1 MDLNEIN
8 NQLLYLEETKT
19 QIKTAITNKGQS
31 ISDSDTFRSYVDKI
45 NNISTLN
52 TDTADAN
59 ALATDIA
66 SGKTA
71 YVNGQ
76 KVTGTLLEET
86 ANDIKQASG
95 VELDEMGNLQFTS
108 TPVSSDSEFIAREG
122 YNDTVYASP
131 DAIAPIIGLT
141 PEKIVSGNTILGVAG
156 TADTS
161 GIDTSDATAT
171 NEDIAAGK
179 TAYVNGQKVT
189 GIIHTISADEIEE
202 VNSFNQDSV
211 TNENSKV
218 SMNYSF
224 GMNYLFRESS
234 KIKISLPDT
243 YVANATNLTA
253 NKLLVGNTVMGIV
266 GTATS
271 DADALADDIVENKI
285 AYVNGQ
291 KVTGTIMDMGSTPL
305 EFSSSDGSDISIS
318 DNNLVFTE
326 LSDMDLVL
334 RPETQV
340 IVKGSF
346 ANVANKIGLTSDKL
360 VEGNTILGIV
370 GTATSLKG
378 QTKTI
383 IPSTIEQVIEPDEGY
398 NGLTSVTVNAVDN
411 TIDANIV
418 ANNIRK
424 DITILGVTGTLDV
437 GIDTS
442 DADALANDIVVGK
455 TAYVDNEKVTGT
467 LNIVS
472 SPNEFTSGATVSTDI
487 ESSRLVLST
496 TNNTRQVIDSNVMMR
511 FSATYDSVATAIG
524 LTADKILTGNT
535 ILGIE
540 GTADVGIIPDITIP
554 SGEYGLE
561 TLTSGEADN
570 DIGYKFFTNANT
582 QSKFYETGSIV
593 ETHITNSKL
602 ADILNLTADIIK
614 KDVDLC
620 GITGTYTG
628 EILQVQSVGSLPTA
642 TELNKM
648 AIIVDNS
655 GVYYGTYQTK
665 YVTTSDAQITNTQPE
680 SLAIGTN
687 VVKLTRTT
695 YAPLDTM
702 KDVTEDKLFFKN
714 SSGSIWYGAKYDN
727 VTDPANPVL
736 KIQIID
742 NGNTYQIG
750 YYDYTQSKW
759 NQEIDEDITLS
770 EICTI
775 SEINSDNLT
784 MMNNGFTYGVV
795 SDEDREL
802 DWVELASPGT
812 ITSAEYAE
820 AIETSKTILGVEE

>member
-131 DAIAPIIGLT
+131 DVIAPVIGLT

-156 TADTS
+156 TADTG

-189 GIIHTISADEIEE
+189 GIIHTISVDEIEE

-211 TNENSKV
+211 TNEDSKV

-271 DADALADDIVENKI
+271 DANALADDIVENKI

-334 RPETQV
+334 RPETQI

-346 ANVANKIGLTSDKL
+346 VNVANKIGLTADKL

-383 IPSTIEQVIEPDEGY
+383 IPSTMEQVIEPDEGY

-472 SPNEFTSGATVSTDI
+472 SPNEFTSGATVSTNI
-487 ESSRLVLST
+487 ESSSLVLST

-628 EILQVQSVGSLPTA
+628 EILQVQSIESLPIA
-642 TELNKM
+642 TELGKL
-648 AIIVDNS
+648 AIVVDNS
-655 GVYYGTYQTK
+655 GVYYGTYQTR
-665 YVTTSDAQITNTQPE
+665 YVTTSGAQITNTQPE
-680 SLAIGTN
+680 SLAVGNN

-714 SSGSIWYGAKYDN
+714 SSGSIWYGAKYDTTN
-727 VTDPANPVL
+727 SENPIL
-736 KIQIID
+736 KIQVID

-795 SDEDREL
+795 LDEDREL

-812 ITSAEYAE
+812 ITSAEYAK

>member
-71 YVNGQ
+71 YVNG
-76 KVTGTLLEET
+76 KKITGTLPIQTSPVFSTGLVT
-86 ANDIKQASG
+86 DDGSNIIFKNSIANDRILDGSSPGAS
-95 VELDEMGNLQFTS
+95 VSMKADYS
-108 TPVSSDSEFIAREG
+108 KVSS
-122 YNDTVYASP
+122 T
-131 DAIAPIIGLT
+131 IGLT
-141 PEKIVSGNTILGVAG
+141 A
-156 TADTS
+156 
-161 GIDTSDATAT
+161 
-171 NEDIAAGK
+171 
-179 TAYVNGQKVT
+179 
-189 GIIHTISADEIEE
+189 
-202 VNSFNQDSV
+202 
-211 TNENSKV
+211 
-218 SMNYSF
+218 
-224 GMNYLFRESS
+224 
-234 KIKISLPDT
+234 
-243 YVANATNLTA
+243 
-253 NKLLVGNTVMGIV
+253 
-266 GTATS
+266 
-271 DADALADDIVENKI
+271 
-285 AYVNGQ
+285 
-291 KVTGTIMDMGSTPL
+291 
-305 EFSSSDGSDISIS
+305 
-318 DNNLVFTE
+318 
-326 LSDMDLVL
+326 
-334 RPETQV
+334 
-340 IVKGSF
+340 
-346 ANVANKIGLTSDKL
+346 DKL
-360 VEGNTILGIV
+360 VEGNTILGIE

-378 QTKTI
+378 QTKTV
-383 IPSTIEQVIEPDEGY
+383 IPSTIEQVIEPDENY

-472 SPNEFTSGATVSTDI
+472 SPNEFTSGATVSTDT
-487 ESSRLVLST
+487 ESSNLVLST

-628 EILQVQSVGSLPTA
+628 EILQVQSIESLPTA

-655 GVYYGTYQTK
+655 GVYYGTYQTR
-665 YVTTSDAQITNTQPE
+665 YVTTGDAQITNTQQE
-680 SLAIGTN
+680 SLSVGMN

-795 SDEDREL
+795 LDEDREL

-812 ITSAEYAE
+812 ITSAEYAK

>member
-52 TDTADAN
+52 TDTAEAN

-108 TPVSSDSEFIAREG
+108 TPVSSNSEFIAREG

-131 DAIAPIIGLT
+131 DVIAPVIGLT
-141 PEKIVSGNTILGVAG
+141 PEKILIGNTILGVEG
-156 TADTS
+156 TAST

-171 NEDIAAGK
+171 TKDIASGK

-189 GIIHTISADEIEE
+189 GI
-202 VNSFNQDSV
+202 
-211 TNENSKV
+211 
-218 SMNYSF
+218 
-224 GMNYLFRESS
+224 
-234 KIKISLPDT
+234 
-243 YVANATNLTA
+243 
-253 NKLLVGNTVMGIV
+253 
-266 GTATS
+266 
-271 DADALADDIVENKI
+271 
-285 AYVNGQ
+285 
-291 KVTGTIMDMGSTPL
+291 IMDMGSTPL
-305 EFSSSDGSDISIS
+305 EFSSSDGSDISIL

-326 LSDMDLVL
+326 LSDTDLVL

-346 ANVANKIGLTSDKL
+346 VNVANKIGLTADKL
-360 VEGNTILGIV
+360 VEGNTILCIE

-378 QTKTI
+378 QTKI
-383 IPSTIEQVIEPDEGY
+383 VIPSTIEQVIEPDENY

-496 TNNTRQVIDSNVMMR
+496 TNNTRQVIDSNVMMK

-570 DIGYKFFTNANT
+570 DIGYKFFTDANT

-602 ADILNLTADIIK
+602 AGILNLTADIIK

-665 YVTTSDAQITNTQPE
+665 YVTTSDAQIINTQPE
-680 SLAIGTN
+680 SLAVGNN

-736 KIQIID
+736 KIQVID

-795 SDEDREL
+795 LDEDREL

>member
-66 SGKTA
+66 SSKTA

-76 KVTGTLLEET
+76 KVIGTLLEET

-108 TPVSSDSEFIAREG
+108 TPVSSNSEFIAREG

-141 PEKIVSGNTILGVAG
+141 PEKILIGNTILGVEG
-156 TADTS
+156 TGST

-171 NEDIAAGK
+171 TKDIASGK
-179 TAYVNGQKVT
+179 TAYVNGQK
-189 GIIHTISADEIEE
+189 I
-202 VNSFNQDSV
+202 
-211 TNENSKV
+211 
-218 SMNYSF
+218 
-224 GMNYLFRESS
+224 
-234 KIKISLPDT
+234 
-243 YVANATNLTA
+243 
-253 NKLLVGNTVMGIV
+253 
-266 GTATS
+266 
-271 DADALADDIVENKI
+271 
-285 AYVNGQ
+285 
-291 KVTGTIMDMGSTPL
+291 TGTIRDMESTPL
-305 EFSSSDGSDISIS
+305 EFSSSDGSDISIL

-326 LSDMDLVL
+326 LSDTDLVL

-346 ANVANKIGLTSDKL
+346 ANVANKIGLTADKL

-424 DITILGVTGTLDV
+424 DITILGVNGTLEV

-472 SPNEFTSGATVSTDI
+472 SPNEFTSGATVSTDT

-496 TNNTRQVIDSNVMMR
+496 TNNTRQVIDSNVMMK

-628 EILQVQSVGSLPTA
+628 EILQVQSIGSLPTA

-655 GVYYGTYQTK
+655 GVYYGTYQTR
-665 YVTTSDAQITNTQPE
+665 YVVTGDAQIINTQPE
-680 SLAIGTN
+680 SLAVGNN

-714 SSGSIWYGAKYDN
+714 SSGSIWYGAKYDTTN
-727 VTDPANPVL
+727 SENPIL
-736 KIQIID
+736 RIQVID
-742 NGNTYQIG
+742 NGNIYQIG

-784 MMNNGFTYGVV
+784 MMNNGFTYGVIT
-795 SDEDREL
+795 DDDKEL
-802 DWVELASPGT
+802 KWVELASPGT
-812 ITSAEYAE
+812 ITSTEYSQ
-820 AIETSKTILGVEE
+820 AIETSKTILGIAE

>member
-59 ALATDIA
+59 ALSTDIA

-76 KVTGTLLEET
+76 KVIGTLLEET

-131 DAIAPIIGLT
+131 NVIAPIIGLT

-156 TADTS
+156 TADTG

-189 GIIHTISADEIEE
+189 GIIHTLSADEIEE

-211 TNENSKV
+211 TNEDSKV

-346 ANVANKIGLTSDKL
+346 ANVANKIGLTADKL

-383 IPSTIEQVIEPDEGY
+383 IPSTMEQVIEPDEGY

-628 EILQVQSVGSLPTA
+628 EILQVQSIGSLPTV

-655 GVYYGTYQTK
+655 GVYYGTYQTR
-665 YVTTSDAQITNTQPE
+665 YVVTGDAQIINTQPE
-680 SLAIGTN
+680 SLAVGNN

-714 SSGSIWYGAKYDN
+714 SSGSIWYGAKYDTTN
-727 VTDPANPVL
+727 SENPIL
-736 KIQIID
+736 RIQVID
-742 NGNTYQIG
+742 NGNIYQIG

-784 MMNNGFTYGVV
+784 MMNNGFTYGVIT
-795 SDEDREL
+795 DDDKEL
-802 DWVELASPGT
+802 KWVELASPGT
-812 ITSAEYAE
+812 ITSTEYSQ
-820 AIETSKTILGVEE
+820 AIETSKTILGIAE

>member
-19 QIKTAITNKGQS
+19 QIKTAISNKGQS

-108 TPVSSDSEFIAREG
+108 TPVSSNSEFIAREG

-131 DAIAPIIGLT
+131 DVIAPVIGLT
-141 PEKIVSGNTILGVAG
+141 PEKILIGNTILGVEG
-156 TADTS
+156 TAST

-171 NEDIAAGK
+171 TKDIASGK
-179 TAYVNGQKVT
+179 T
-189 GIIHTISADEIEE
+189 
-202 VNSFNQDSV
+202 
-211 TNENSKV
+211 
-218 SMNYSF
+218 
-224 GMNYLFRESS
+224 
-234 KIKISLPDT
+234 
-243 YVANATNLTA
+243 
-253 NKLLVGNTVMGIV
+253 
-266 GTATS
+266 
-271 DADALADDIVENKI
+271 

-305 EFSSSDGSDISIS
+305 EFSSSDGSDISIL

-326 LSDMDLVL
+326 LSDTDLVL

-346 ANVANKIGLTSDKL
+346 VNVANKIGLTADKL

-496 TNNTRQVIDSNVMMR
+496 TNNTRQVIDSNVMMK

-524 LTADKILTGNT
+524 LNANKILTGNT

-570 DIGYKFFTNANT
+570 DIGYKFFTDANT

-602 ADILNLTADIIK
+602 ADILNLTANIIK

-628 EILQVQSVGSLPTA
+628 EILQVQSIESLPTA
-642 TELNKM
+642 TELGKL
-648 AIIVDNS
+648 AIVVDNS
-655 GVYYGTYQTK
+655 GVYYGTYQTR
-665 YVTTSDAQITNTQPE
+665 YVTTSGAQITNTQPE
-680 SLAIGTN
+680 SLAVGNN

-702 KDVTEDKLFFKN
+702 KDVTEDKL
-714 SSGSIWYGAKYDN
+714 
-727 VTDPANPVL
+727 
-736 KIQIID
+736 
-742 NGNTYQIG
+742 
-750 YYDYTQSKW
+750 
-759 NQEIDEDITLS
+759 
-770 EICTI
+770 
-775 SEINSDNLT
+775 
-784 MMNNGFTYGVV
+784 
-795 SDEDREL
+795 
-802 DWVELASPGT
+802 
-812 ITSAEYAE
+812 
-820 AIETSKTILGVEE
+820 

>member
-108 TPVSSDSEFIAREG
+108 TPVSSNSEFIAREG

-131 DAIAPIIGLT
+131 DVIAPVIGLT
-141 PEKIVSGNTILGVAG
+141 PEKILIGNTILGVEG
-156 TADTS
+156 TGST

-171 NEDIAAGK
+171 TKDIASGK
-179 TAYVNGQKVT
+179 TAYVNGQK
-189 GIIHTISADEIEE
+189 I
-202 VNSFNQDSV
+202 
-211 TNENSKV
+211 
-218 SMNYSF
+218 
-224 GMNYLFRESS
+224 
-234 KIKISLPDT
+234 
-243 YVANATNLTA
+243 
-253 NKLLVGNTVMGIV
+253 
-266 GTATS
+266 
-271 DADALADDIVENKI
+271 
-285 AYVNGQ
+285 
-291 KVTGTIMDMGSTPL
+291 TGTIMDMGSTPL
-305 EFSSSDGSDISIS
+305 EFSSSDGSDISIL

-326 LSDMDLVL
+326 LSDEDLVL

-346 ANVANKIGLTSDKL
+346 VNVANKIGLTADKL
-360 VEGNTILGIV
+360 VEGNTILGIE

-378 QTKTI
+378 QTKTV
-383 IPSTIEQVIEPDEGY
+383 IPSTIEQVIEPDENY

-524 LTADKILTGNT
+524 LTAEKILTGNT

-540 GTADVGIIPDITIP
+540 GTVDVGIIPDITIP
-554 SGEYGLE
+554 SSEYGLE

-570 DIGYKFFTNANT
+570 DIGYKFFTDANT

-602 ADILNLTADIIK
+602 ADILNLTANIIK

-628 EILQVQSVGSLPTA
+628 EILQVQSIESLPTA
-642 TELNKM
+642 TELGKL
-648 AIIVDNS
+648 AIVVDNS
-655 GVYYGTYQTK
+655 GVYYGTYQTR
-665 YVTTSDAQITNTQPE
+665 YVTTSGAQITNTQPE
-680 SLAIGTN
+680 SLAVGNN

-795 SDEDREL
+795 LDEDREL

>member
-108 TPVSSDSEFIAREG
+108 TPVSSNSEFIAREG

-131 DAIAPIIGLT
+131 DVIAPVIGLT
-141 PEKIVSGNTILGVAG
+141 PEKILIGNTILGVEG
-156 TADTS
+156 TGST

-171 NEDIAAGK
+171 TKDIASGK
-179 TAYVNGQKVT
+179 TAYVNGQK
-189 GIIHTISADEIEE
+189 I
-202 VNSFNQDSV
+202 
-211 TNENSKV
+211 
-218 SMNYSF
+218 
-224 GMNYLFRESS
+224 
-234 KIKISLPDT
+234 
-243 YVANATNLTA
+243 
-253 NKLLVGNTVMGIV
+253 
-266 GTATS
+266 
-271 DADALADDIVENKI
+271 
-285 AYVNGQ
+285 
-291 KVTGTIMDMGSTPL
+291 TGTIMDMGSTPL
-305 EFSSSDGSDISIS
+305 EFSSSDGSDISIL

-326 LSDMDLVL
+326 LSDEDLVL

-346 ANVANKIGLTSDKL
+346 VNVANKIGLTADKL
-360 VEGNTILGIV
+360 VEGNTILGIE

-378 QTKTI
+378 QTKTV
-383 IPSTIEQVIEPDEGY
+383 IPSTIEQVIEPDENY

-472 SPNEFTSGATVSTDI
+472 SPNEFTSGATVSTDT
-487 ESSRLVLST
+487 ESSSLVLST

-628 EILQVQSVGSLPTA
+628 EILQVQSIESLPTA
-642 TELNKM
+642 TELGKL
-648 AIIVDNS
+648 AIVVDNS
-655 GVYYGTYQTK
+655 GVYYGTYQTR
-665 YVTTSDAQITNTQPE
+665 YVTTSGAQITNTQPE
-680 SLAIGTN
+680 SLAVGNN

-795 SDEDREL
+795 LDEDREL
-802 DWVELASPGT
+802 DWAELASPGT
-812 ITSAEYAE
+812 ITSAEYAK

>member
-108 TPVSSDSEFIAREG
+108 TPVSSNSEFIAREG

-131 DAIAPIIGLT
+131 DVVAPVIGLT
-141 PEKIVSGNTILGVAG
+141 PEKILIGNTILGVEG
-156 TADTS
+156 TGST

-171 NEDIAAGK
+171 TKDIASGK
-179 TAYVNGQKVT
+179 TAYVNGQK
-189 GIIHTISADEIEE
+189 I
-202 VNSFNQDSV
+202 
-211 TNENSKV
+211 
-218 SMNYSF
+218 
-224 GMNYLFRESS
+224 
-234 KIKISLPDT
+234 
-243 YVANATNLTA
+243 
-253 NKLLVGNTVMGIV
+253 
-266 GTATS
+266 
-271 DADALADDIVENKI
+271 
-285 AYVNGQ
+285 
-291 KVTGTIMDMGSTPL
+291 TGTIMDMGSTPL
-305 EFSSSDGSDISIS
+305 EFSSSDGSDISIL

-326 LSDMDLVL
+326 LSDIDLVL

-346 ANVANKIGLTSDKL
+346 VNVANKIGLTADKL
-360 VEGNTILGIV
+360 VEGNTILGIE

-378 QTKTI
+378 QTKTV
-383 IPSTIEQVIEPDEGY
+383 IPSTIEQVIEPDENY

-472 SPNEFTSGATVSTDI
+472 SPNEFTSGAIVSTDT
-487 ESSRLVLST
+487 ESSTLVLST

-602 ADILNLTADIIK
+602 ADILNLTTDIIK

-628 EILQVQSVGSLPTA
+628 EILQVQSIESLPTA
-642 TELNKM
+642 TELGKL
-648 AIIVDNS
+648 AIVVDNS
-655 GVYYGTYQTK
+655 GVYYGTYQTR
-665 YVTTSDAQITNTQPE
+665 YVTTSGAQITNTQPE
-680 SLAIGTN
+680 SLAVGNN

-795 SDEDREL
+795 LDEDREL

-812 ITSAEYAE
+812 ITSAEYAK

>member
-71 YVNGQ
+71 YVNG
-76 KVTGTLLEET
+76 KKITGTLPIQTSPVFSTGLVT
-86 ANDIKQASG
+86 DDGSNIIFKNSIANDRILDGSSPGAS
-95 VELDEMGNLQFTS
+95 VSMKADYS
-108 TPVSSDSEFIAREG
+108 KVSS
-122 YNDTVYASP
+122 T
-131 DAIAPIIGLT
+131 IGLT
-141 PEKIVSGNTILGVAG
+141 A
-156 TADTS
+156 
-161 GIDTSDATAT
+161 
-171 NEDIAAGK
+171 
-179 TAYVNGQKVT
+179 
-189 GIIHTISADEIEE
+189 
-202 VNSFNQDSV
+202 
-211 TNENSKV
+211 
-218 SMNYSF
+218 
-224 GMNYLFRESS
+224 
-234 KIKISLPDT
+234 
-243 YVANATNLTA
+243 
-253 NKLLVGNTVMGIV
+253 
-266 GTATS
+266 
-271 DADALADDIVENKI
+271 
-285 AYVNGQ
+285 
-291 KVTGTIMDMGSTPL
+291 
-305 EFSSSDGSDISIS
+305 
-318 DNNLVFTE
+318 
-326 LSDMDLVL
+326 
-334 RPETQV
+334 
-340 IVKGSF
+340 
-346 ANVANKIGLTSDKL
+346 DKL

-378 QTKTI
+378 QTKTV
-383 IPSTIEQVIEPDEGY
+383 IPSTIEQVIEPDENY

-472 SPNEFTSGATVSTDI
+472 SPNEFTSGATVSTDT
-487 ESSRLVLST
+487 ESSNLVLST

-628 EILQVQSVGSLPTA
+628 EILQVQSIESLPTA

-655 GVYYGTYQTK
+655 GVYYGTYQTR
-665 YVTTSDAQITNTQPE
+665 YVTTGDAQITNTQQE
-680 SLAIGTN
+680 SLSVGMN

-795 SDEDREL
+795 LDEDREL

-812 ITSAEYAE
+812 ITSAEYAK

>member
-19 QIKTAITNKGQS
+19 QIKTAISNKGQS

-108 TPVSSDSEFIAREG
+108 TPVSSNSEFIAREG

-131 DAIAPIIGLT
+131 DVIAPVIGLT
-141 PEKIVSGNTILGVAG
+141 PEKILIGNTILGVEG
-156 TADTS
+156 TAST

-171 NEDIAAGK
+171 TKDIASGK
-179 TAYVNGQKVT
+179 T
-189 GIIHTISADEIEE
+189 
-202 VNSFNQDSV
+202 
-211 TNENSKV
+211 
-218 SMNYSF
+218 
-224 GMNYLFRESS
+224 
-234 KIKISLPDT
+234 
-243 YVANATNLTA
+243 
-253 NKLLVGNTVMGIV
+253 
-266 GTATS
+266 
-271 DADALADDIVENKI
+271 

-305 EFSSSDGSDISIS
+305 EFSSSDGSDISIL

-326 LSDMDLVL
+326 LSDTDLVL

-346 ANVANKIGLTSDKL
+346 VNVANKIGLTADKL

-496 TNNTRQVIDSNVMMR
+496 TNNTRQVIDSNVMMK

-524 LTADKILTGNT
+524 LTANKILTGNT

-570 DIGYKFFTNANT
+570 DIGYKFFTDANT

-602 ADILNLTADIIK
+602 ADILNLTANIIK

-628 EILQVQSVGSLPTA
+628 EILQVQSIESLPTA
-642 TELNKM
+642 TELGKL
-648 AIIVDNS
+648 AIVVDNS
-655 GVYYGTYQTK
+655 GVYYGTYQTR
-665 YVTTSDAQITNTQPE
+665 YVTTSGAQITNTQPE
-680 SLAIGTN
+680 SLAVGNN

-795 SDEDREL
+795 LDEDREL

-812 ITSAEYAE
+812 ITSAEYAK

>member
-76 KVTGTLLEET
+76 KITGTLLEET

-108 TPVSSDSEFIAREG
+108 TPVSSNSEFIAREG

-131 DAIAPIIGLT
+131 DVIAPVIGLT
-141 PEKIVSGNTILGVAG
+141 PEKILIGNTILGVEG
-156 TADTS
+156 TGST

-171 NEDIAAGK
+171 TKDIASGK
-179 TAYVNGQKVT
+179 TAYVNGQK
-189 GIIHTISADEIEE
+189 I
-202 VNSFNQDSV
+202 
-211 TNENSKV
+211 
-218 SMNYSF
+218 
-224 GMNYLFRESS
+224 
-234 KIKISLPDT
+234 
-243 YVANATNLTA
+243 
-253 NKLLVGNTVMGIV
+253 
-266 GTATS
+266 
-271 DADALADDIVENKI
+271 
-285 AYVNGQ
+285 
-291 KVTGTIMDMGSTPL
+291 TGTIRDMGSTPL
-305 EFSSSDGSDISIS
+305 EFSSSDGSDISIL

-326 LSDMDLVL
+326 LSDTDLVL
-334 RPETQV
+334 RTETQV

-346 ANVANKIGLTSDKL
+346 VNVANKIGLTADKL
-360 VEGNTILGIV
+360 VEGNTILGIG

-378 QTKTI
+378 QTKTV
-383 IPSTIEQVIEPDEGY
+383 IPSTIEQVIEPDENY

-496 TNNTRQVIDSNVMMR
+496 TNNTRQVIDSNVMMK

-570 DIGYKFFTNANT
+570 DIGYKFFTDANT

-602 ADILNLTADIIK
+602 ADILNLTANIIK

-628 EILQVQSVGSLPTA
+628 EILQVQSIESLPTA
-642 TELNKM
+642 TELGKL
-648 AIIVDNS
+648 AIVVDNS
-655 GVYYGTYQTK
+655 GVYYGTYQTR
-665 YVTTSDAQITNTQPE
+665 YVTTSGAQITNTQPE
-680 SLAIGTN
+680 SLAVGNN

-795 SDEDREL
+795 LDEDREL

-812 ITSAEYAE
+812 ITSAEYAK
-820 AIETSKTILGVEE
+820 AIETSKTILGVEG

>member
-108 TPVSSDSEFIAREG
+108 TPVSSNSEFIAREG

-131 DAIAPIIGLT
+131 DVVAPVIGLT
-141 PEKIVSGNTILGVAG
+141 PEKILIGNTILGVEG
-156 TADTS
+156 TGST

-171 NEDIAAGK
+171 TKDIASGK
-179 TAYVNGQKVT
+179 TAYVNGQK
-189 GIIHTISADEIEE
+189 I
-202 VNSFNQDSV
+202 
-211 TNENSKV
+211 
-218 SMNYSF
+218 
-224 GMNYLFRESS
+224 
-234 KIKISLPDT
+234 
-243 YVANATNLTA
+243 
-253 NKLLVGNTVMGIV
+253 
-266 GTATS
+266 
-271 DADALADDIVENKI
+271 
-285 AYVNGQ
+285 
-291 KVTGTIMDMGSTPL
+291 TGTIMDMGSTPL
-305 EFSSSDGSDISIS
+305 EFSSSDGSDISIL

-326 LSDMDLVL
+326 LSDTDLVL

-346 ANVANKIGLTSDKL
+346 VNVANKIGLTADKL
-360 VEGNTILGIV
+360 VEGNTILGIE

-378 QTKTI
+378 QTKTV
-383 IPSTIEQVIEPDEGY
+383 IPSTIEQVIEPDENY

-472 SPNEFTSGATVSTDI
+472 SPNEFTSGAIVSTDT
-487 ESSRLVLST
+487 ESSTLVLST

-628 EILQVQSVGSLPTA
+628 EILQVQSIESLPTA
-642 TELNKM
+642 TELGKL
-648 AIIVDNS
+648 AIVVDNS
-655 GVYYGTYQTK
+655 GVYYGTYQTR
-665 YVTTSDAQITNTQPE
+665 YVTTSGAQITNTQPE
-680 SLAIGTN
+680 SLAVGNN

-795 SDEDREL
+795 LDEDREL

-812 ITSAEYAE
+812 ITSAEYAK

>member
-108 TPVSSDSEFIAREG
+108 TPVSSNSEFIAREG

-131 DAIAPIIGLT
+131 DVIAPVIGLT
-141 PEKIVSGNTILGVAG
+141 PEKILIGNTILGVEG
-156 TADTS
+156 TGST

-171 NEDIAAGK
+171 TKDIASGK
-179 TAYVNGQKVT
+179 TAYVNGQK
-189 GIIHTISADEIEE
+189 I
-202 VNSFNQDSV
+202 
-211 TNENSKV
+211 
-218 SMNYSF
+218 
-224 GMNYLFRESS
+224 
-234 KIKISLPDT
+234 
-243 YVANATNLTA
+243 
-253 NKLLVGNTVMGIV
+253 
-266 GTATS
+266 
-271 DADALADDIVENKI
+271 
-285 AYVNGQ
+285 
-291 KVTGTIMDMGSTPL
+291 TGTIRDMGSTPL
-305 EFSSSDGSDISIS
+305 EFSSSDGSDISIL

-326 LSDMDLVL
+326 LSDTDLVL

-346 ANVANKIGLTSDKL
+346 VNVANKIGLTADKL
-360 VEGNTILGIV
+360 VEGNTILGIE

-378 QTKTI
+378 QTKTV
-383 IPSTIEQVIEPDEGY
+383 IPSTIEQVIEPDENY

-496 TNNTRQVIDSNVMMR
+496 TNNTRQVIDSNVMMK

-628 EILQVQSVGSLPTA
+628 EILQVQSIESLPTA
-642 TELNKM
+642 TELGKL
-648 AIIVDNS
+648 AIVVDNS
-655 GVYYGTYQTK
+655 GVYYGTYQTR
-665 YVTTSDAQITNTQPE
+665 YVTTSGAQITNTQPE
-680 SLAIGTN
+680 SLAVGNN

-795 SDEDREL
+795 LDEDREL

-812 ITSAEYAE
+812 ITSAEYAK

>member
-71 YVNGQ
+71 YVNG
-76 KVTGTLLEET
+76 KKITGTLPIQTSPVFSTGLVT
-86 ANDIKQASG
+86 DDGSNIIFKNSIANDRILDGSSPGAS
-95 VELDEMGNLQFTS
+95 VSMKADYS
-108 TPVSSDSEFIAREG
+108 KVSS
-122 YNDTVYASP
+122 T
-131 DAIAPIIGLT
+131 IGLT
-141 PEKIVSGNTILGVAG
+141 A
-156 TADTS
+156 
-161 GIDTSDATAT
+161 
-171 NEDIAAGK
+171 
-179 TAYVNGQKVT
+179 
-189 GIIHTISADEIEE
+189 
-202 VNSFNQDSV
+202 
-211 TNENSKV
+211 
-218 SMNYSF
+218 
-224 GMNYLFRESS
+224 
-234 KIKISLPDT
+234 
-243 YVANATNLTA
+243 
-253 NKLLVGNTVMGIV
+253 
-266 GTATS
+266 
-271 DADALADDIVENKI
+271 
-285 AYVNGQ
+285 
-291 KVTGTIMDMGSTPL
+291 
-305 EFSSSDGSDISIS
+305 
-318 DNNLVFTE
+318 
-326 LSDMDLVL
+326 
-334 RPETQV
+334 
-340 IVKGSF
+340 
-346 ANVANKIGLTSDKL
+346 DKL

-378 QTKTI
+378 QTKTV
-383 IPSTIEQVIEPDEGY
+383 IPSTIEQVIEPDENY

-472 SPNEFTSGATVSTDI
+472 SPNEFTSGATVSTNI
-487 ESSRLVLST
+487 ESSSLVLST

-570 DIGYKFFTNANT
+570 DIGYKFFTDANT

-602 ADILNLTADIIK
+602 ADILNLTANIIK

-628 EILQVQSVGSLPTA
+628 EILQVQSIESLPTA
-642 TELNKM
+642 TELGKL
-648 AIIVDNS
+648 AIVVDNS
-655 GVYYGTYQTK
+655 GVYYGTYQTR
-665 YVTTSDAQITNTQPE
+665 YVTTSGAQITNTQPE
-680 SLAIGTN
+680 SLAVGNN

-736 KIQIID
+736 KIQIMD

-795 SDEDREL
+795 LDEDREL

-812 ITSAEYAE
+812 ITSAEYAK